1 MRLRTSGLRVLAAV
15 PVLLA
20 AACGGGA
27 AGDESPAASGSG
39 RPSEVTGTVVVF
51 AAASLTSAFEQIG
64 EQFERAHPSA
74 DVVLSFGGS
83 SALAQQVLAGAP
95 ADVFAAASPA
105 TMQTVVDAGDAA
117 DPTVFARNRLE
128 IAVPPGNPGGVEG
141 LADFGRDEL
150 DLALCAPEV
159 PCGAA
164 AKEVLAVA
172 GVRGAPDTLE
182 QDVKAALAKVRLG
195 EVDAALVYR
204 TDVRAAGDEVT
215 GIPFPEADDAVNDY
229 PLAVLDQAPNAA
241 AAQAFV
247 DQVLSADG
255 RRVLDAAGFDRP

>member
-1 MRLRTSGLRVLAAV
+1 MLALA
-15 PVLLA
+15 PLLLA
-20 AACGGGA
+20 AACSSGSDA
-27 AGDESPAASGSG
+27 PADDAGPAAPSSSS
-39 RPSEVTGTVVVF
+39 SEVTGTVVVL
-51 AAASLTSAFEQIG
+51 AAASLTGVFEQIG
-64 EQFERAHPSA
+64 EQFEQANPA
-74 DVVLSFGGS
+74 AEVVLSFGGS
-83 SALAQQVLAGAP
+83 SALAQQVLSGAP

-105 TMQTVVDAGDAA
+105 TMQTVVDAGGAA
-117 DPTVFARNRLE
+117 DPTVFVRNRLE

-141 LADFGRDEL
+141 LADFGRGEL

-164 AKEVLAVA
+164 ATEVLTAA
-172 GVRGAPDTLE
+172 GVRPAPDTLE

-215 GIPFPEADDAVNDY
+215 GIPFPEAADAINDY
-229 PLAVLDQAPNAA
+229 PIAVLDQAPNAA
-241 AAQAFV
+241 AARAFV
-247 DQVLSADG
+247 DQVRSAEG